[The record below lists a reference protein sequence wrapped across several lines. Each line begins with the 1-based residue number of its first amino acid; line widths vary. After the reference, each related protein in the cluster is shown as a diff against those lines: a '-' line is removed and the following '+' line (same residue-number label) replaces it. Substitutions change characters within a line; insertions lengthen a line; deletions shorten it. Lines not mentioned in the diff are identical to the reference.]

1 MQLGWCDFT
10 TISFSVFPIAEPP
23 IVTFKVKW
31 RWYDS
36 WFPVSLGFL
45 GAKEKQLV
53 WATSSLAH
61 VIALVN
67 VTTTNWSLVGLYRGW
82 RLDSPGLPVLEL
94 PATNQKNE
102 LEQRWCFW
110 IPTTLKLYFRG
121 GRGYPPKIQKTYS
134 FCILTPPPH
143 ECIRCIR
150 CDRCAMYIY
159 IFYIYICIIYIY
171 IYIYIYI
178 IYIIYIIF
186 IYRFKYFTY
195 FIYVYYIYIHNNIN
209 NIIYPYINYIIYN
222 IL

>member
-110 IPTTLKLYFRG
+110 GSWKIICCPAFLY
-121 GRGYPPKIQKTYS
+121 IQKTLVQMCVFFLRYVFNS
-134 FCILTPPPH
+134 WFWGTHMGHVRFYCTCIHGVGL
-143 ECIRCIR
+143 
-150 CDRCAMYIY
+150 YI
-159 IFYIYICIIYIY
+159 
-171 IYIYIYI
+171 
-178 IYIIYIIF
+178 
-186 IYRFKYFTY
+186 
-195 FIYVYYIYIHNNIN
+195 
-209 NIIYPYINYIIYN
+209 
-222 IL
+222 